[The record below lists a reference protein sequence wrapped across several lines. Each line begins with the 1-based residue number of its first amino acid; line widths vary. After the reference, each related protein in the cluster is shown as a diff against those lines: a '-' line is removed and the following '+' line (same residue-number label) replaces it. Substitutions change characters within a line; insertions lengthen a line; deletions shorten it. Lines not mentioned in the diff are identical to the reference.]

1 MRYPGAQE
9 ALKRPAGNDLSVVN
23 VQRLYQVR
31 GHLAANPFIGR
42 QLG

>member
-9 ALKRPAGNDLSVVN
+9 ALKRPAGNDLAVVN

-31 GHLAANPFIGR
+31 LAVNRFIGR